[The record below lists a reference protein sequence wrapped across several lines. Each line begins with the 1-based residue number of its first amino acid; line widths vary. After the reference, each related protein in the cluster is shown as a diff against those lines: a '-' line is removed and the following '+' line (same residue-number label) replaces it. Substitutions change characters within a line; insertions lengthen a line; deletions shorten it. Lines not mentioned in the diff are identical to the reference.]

1 MTNRA
6 AVCIHHTLPHCG
18 VRADPSD
25 RPLQRAGLYFQDYV
39 DFGSCEASLRE
50 ENSQESCKKR

>member
-6 AVCIHHTLPHCG
+6 AVCLHHTLPHCG
-18 VRADPSD
+18 VRADPPH
-25 RPLQRAGLYFQDYV
+25 RPLQSAGLYFQNYK

-50 ENSQESCKKR
+50 ENSQES